1 MNKRIVAIGVI
12 AIVLIAGYFLTSGSG
27 GGTAIPFAP
36 KPTPTAIAAL
46 ADLDTIVSASGT
58 LLPAKRANLAFKT
71 IGQVMQVAVKQ
82 GDRVKKGDVLVKL
95 DTADLDANVAAT
107 QAGVD
112 AAKAALA
119 KIRAG
124 ATKEDVEIAKANL
137 DRAASGLKD
146 AQAAYDRVAG
156 DPWVGMLPQARG
168 LEAATQD
175 YRTALARY
183 NQVLKGATAEDI
195 KVTETNV
202 SAAEARLAQAR
213 SALAAATLTAPFDGT
228 LATVNVR
235 EGEFVTMGVPLIVIG
250 DLTTLQLETDDLSET
265 NIARVTIGQTVKVTF
280 EAMPG
285 RIFNG
290 KVTQI
295 APIATAKSGGT
306 NFTVTVVLD
315 ALAPELRWG
324 MTGHVEINTK

>member
-1 MNKRIVAIGVI
+1 MNKRLVAIGVI
-12 AIVLIAGYFLTSGSG
+12 AIVLIAGYFLTSGG
-27 GGTAIPFAP
+27 GGGANPFAP
-36 KPTPTAIAAL
+36 KPTPTEIVAL
-46 ADLDTIVSASGT
+46 SDLDTIVSASGT

-71 IGQVMQVAVKQ
+71 VGQVTQVAVKQ

-95 DTADLDANVAAT
+95 ETTDLDANVAAA

-112 AAKAALA
+112 AAKAALT

-124 ATKEDVEIAKANL
+124 ATKEDVEIVKANL
-137 DRAASGLKD
+137 DRAASALKD

-156 DPWVGMLPQARG
+156 DPWVGMLPQARQ

-202 SAAEARLAQAR
+202 SAAEARLAQAK
-213 SALAAATLTAPFDGT
+213 SALAATTLTAPFDGT
-228 LATVNVR
+228 LVTVNVR
-235 EGEFVTMGVPLIVIG
+235 EGEFVAMGVPLIVIG

-265 NIARVTIGQTVKVTF
+265 NIARVGIGQPVKVTF

-306 NFTVTVVLD
+306 NFAVTVVLD
-315 ALAPELRWG
+315 GLVPELRWG